1 MHLFEATIKTVVM
14 RFYLMMIIIVAA
26 LFLKIPLLALLA
38 APLFL
43 SALLGVSFGKGNK

>member
-1 MHLFEATIKTVVM
+1 MQLFQANIKTIVL
-14 RFYLMMIIIVAA
+14 RFYLMMVVVCAA

-43 SALLGVSFGKGNK
+43 SALLGVRIGKAR